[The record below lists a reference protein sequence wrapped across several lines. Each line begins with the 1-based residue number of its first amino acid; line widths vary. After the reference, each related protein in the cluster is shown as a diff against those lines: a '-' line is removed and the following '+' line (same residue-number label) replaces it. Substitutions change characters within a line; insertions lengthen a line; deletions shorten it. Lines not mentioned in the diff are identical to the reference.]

1 MSRHA
6 LSRPAGGIRRRSP
19 RPHDR
24 WDPGLLTGTLWLRL
38 ETLAGQYVSPGT
50 GRLALT
56 TSAGGEEIVA
66 QEAARAAGTPVLPG
80 SGIKGAVRTLFEMLS
95 FSCDPLSWQDRCR
108 PDSCC
113 DACAV
118 FGLMSYSGNLSF
130 GDATPAG
137 AVRVEVQK
145 IPMPW
150 KPDPEKTPGQFRL
163 YDLREATFLGK
174 GRKTPEPQEKVLAR
188 EVFTGTFESRVSFS
202 NLTAEEMG
210 RVLLAMGLAPDL
222 SMRFPLRLG
231 GVKYDGKGAV
241 EVRPRKLALGAG
253 ERTVVE
259 DEACRA
265 ECARWIAAA
274 RSSPWASEFGTKLD
288 ELAGILGAG
297 R

>member
-6 LSRPAGGIRRRSP
+6 LSHPAGSIRRRSP

-24 WDPGLLTGTLWLRL
+24 WDPGLLTGTLRLRL
-38 ETLAGQYVSPGT
+38 KTLADQYVSPGT

-56 TSAGGEEIVA
+56 AAAGGEEIVA

-95 FSCDPLSWQDRCR
+95 FSCDPFSRQDRCR

-118 FGLMSYSGNLSF
+118 FGLMGYSGNLSF
-130 GDATPAG
+130 GDAAPAG

-145 IPMPW
+145 IPIPW
-150 KPDPEKTPGQFRL
+150 KPDPAKTPGEFRL

-188 EVFTGTFESRVSFS
+188 EVYTGTFECRMSFT
-202 NLTAEEMG
+202 NLAAEELG

-241 EVRPRKLALGAG
+241 EVRPRQLALRGP
-253 ERTVVE
+253 ERTLLE
-259 DEACRA
+259 EEACGA
-265 ECARWIAAA
+265 ECARWVAAA
-274 RSSPWASEFGTKLD
+274 RSSPWADEFGPKLD
-288 ELAGILGAG
+288 ELAEILGAG